1 MGTKEKIIIISM
13 LGVAI
18 AIFLFL
24 VYQFT
29 AFYHYKSIVLDRFPV
44 EPPEKESKRYFEEE
58 MERKEQ
64 AIDLAKK
71 YTRTNPDLYGSI
83 QNLSEKIKGDIK
95 LIGWKAE
102 KAIHAGEVYDLE
114 KHGSKVMEDFKGS
127 MEKIKK
133 GLIKLKDLG
142 FLADG
147 SPASELLIENDPKYF
162 SQRIKRLKEE
172 FVSIQF
178 YLLPR
183 GKGMIKAKDLSEE
196 AKRVI
201 DEIDKEIDKM
211 SSIMKYFYHYIDSL
225 YFVSYLYQTEED
237 RIKDRK
243 RGWYFEV
250 DLDSKTVRDIARDP
264 ELSRKYKGSM
274 NR

>member
-1 MGTKEKIIIISM
+1 MGTRDKIIIISM
-13 LGVAI
+13 LAVAI

-29 AFYHYKSIVLDRFPV
+29 AFYRYKSIVLDRFPV
-44 EPPEKESKRYFEEE
+44 EPPEKEIKRYFEEE

-64 AIDLAKK
+64 AIELAKK
-71 YTRTNPDLYGSI
+71 YTRGNPDLYGDI
-83 QNLSEKIKGDIK
+83 QNLSEKIKGDVK

-102 KAIHAGEVYDLE
+102 KAIHAGQVFDLE
-114 KHGSKVMEDFKGS
+114 KHGLKVMEDFKGS

-250 DLDSKTVRDIARDP
+250 DLDSKTVRDIALDP
-264 ELSRKYKGSM
+264 ELSRKYKGSIQ
-274 NR
+274 

>member
-1 MGTKEKIIIISM
+1 MGTRDKIIIISM
-13 LGVAI
+13 LAVAI

-64 AIDLAKK
+64 AIELAKK
-71 YTRTNPDLYGSI
+71 YTRGNPDLYGSI

-102 KAIHAGEVYDLE
+102 KAIHAGQAYDLE
-114 KHGSKVMEDFKGS
+114 KHGSKVMEDFKES
-127 MEKIKK
+127 MQKIKK

-201 DEIDKEIDKM
+201 DEIDKEIDKI

-250 DLDSKTVRDIARDP
+250 DLDSKTVRDIALDP
-264 ELSRKYKGSM
+264 ELSRKYKGSIQ
-274 NR
+274 